1 MFLFFS
7 DYGHCRQVYS
17 KGLSINYI
25 NILKYSKPYYYN
37 DIQTYDI
44 FLKNESN
51 FLFLFCPKVEQMKFS
66 GVIGQEEIIHKLTRS
81 VQEERVSHA
90 QIFAGPE
97 GCGKLALALAFAQ
110 YISCENRD
118 AVDSC
123 GTCPSCIKYNKLAH
137 PDLHFVFPV
146 INKGSGETV
155 SDNYIAEWRDF
166 VTESAYFNLNR
177 WLERIGVGNQQGL
190 IYASEAG
197 EIIKKLSL
205 KTYESDY
212 KIMVIWLPERMHVS
226 TANKLLKLIEEP
238 PDKTLFLLVSEEP
251 DLILPTI
258 MSRCQFVRIPSIGR
272 EALGKHLMEA
282 YGMEPHKADMTAHLS
297 QGNYLRA
304 KEFIEENES
313 RKENLS
319 AFIELMRLAYKRDI
333 PALAEWSEEIATR
346 GREAQKGFL
355 SFSLSQLRENY
366 ILNIS
371 GNNEKLVFLEGEEA
385 EFAGKFSPFINN
397 DNIAGLKNEFS
408 SAHTHIAANGNPR
421 IIFLDLALKLT
432 GMLR

>member
-1 MFLFFS
+1 
-7 DYGHCRQVYS
+7 
-17 KGLSINYI
+17 
-25 NILKYSKPYYYN
+25 
-37 DIQTYDI
+37 
-44 FLKNESN
+44 
-51 FLFLFCPKVEQMKFS
+51 MKFT
-66 GVIGQEEIIHKLTRS
+66 GVIGQKETINKLTRS
-81 VQEERVSHA
+81 VEEERVSHA

-97 GCGKLALALAFAQ
+97 GCGKLALAIAFGQ
-110 YISCENRD
+110 YISCENRQGN
-118 AVDSC
+118 DSC
-123 GTCPSCIKYNKLAH
+123 GVCPSCIKYGKLAH

-155 SDNYIAEWRDF
+155 CDNYISEWREF
-166 VTESAYFNLNR
+166 VNKSPYFNLNQ
-177 WLERIGVGNQQGL
+177 WLERIGVKNQQGL

-212 KIMVIWLPERMHVS
+212 KIMIIWMPERMHVS

-238 PDKTLFLLVSEEP
+238 PDKTLFLLVSEAP

-258 MSRCQFVRIPSIGR
+258 MSRCQFVRIPSISR
-272 EALGKHLMEA
+272 EALREHLKEA
-282 YGMEPHKADMTAHLS
+282 WRLDERRADMIAHLS

-304 KEFIEENES
+304 VEFIEENAS

-319 AFIELMRLAYKRDI
+319 SFIELMRLAYKRDI
-333 PALAEWSEEIATR
+333 PALAEWSETIAAR

-366 ILNIS
+366 ILNIA
-371 GNNEKLVFLEGEEA
+371 GNDDKLVFLEGQEA
-385 EFAGKFSPFINN
+385 EFARKFNPFINN
-397 DNIAGLKNEFS
+397 NNIAGLKGEFS
-408 SAHTHIAANGNPR
+408 SAYTHIAANGNSK
-421 IIFLDLALKLT
+421 IIFLDLALRLT

>member
-1 MFLFFS
+1 
-7 DYGHCRQVYS
+7 
-17 KGLSINYI
+17 
-25 NILKYSKPYYYN
+25 
-37 DIQTYDI
+37 
-44 FLKNESN
+44 
-51 FLFLFCPKVEQMKFS
+51 MKFT

-81 VQEERVSHA
+81 VEEERVSHA
-90 QIFAGPE
+90 QVFAGPE
-97 GCGKLALALAFAQ
+97 GCGKLALAIAFGQ
-110 YISCENRD
+110 YISCENRQGN
-118 AVDSC
+118 DSC
-123 GTCPSCIKYNKLAH
+123 GACPSCIKYAKLVH

-155 SDNYIAEWRDF
+155 CDNYIGEWRDF
-166 VTESAYFNLNR
+166 VNKSPYFSLNQ
-177 WLERIGVGNQQGL
+177 WLERIGVKNQQGL
-190 IYASEAG
+190 IYATEAG

-212 KIMVIWLPERMHVS
+212 KIMIIWMPERMHVS

-258 MSRCQFVRIPSIGR
+258 MSRCQFVRIPSISR
-272 EALGKHLMEA
+272 EALREHLQESCRLD
-282 YGMEPHKADMTAHLS
+282 GPKADMIAHLS

-304 KEFIEENES
+304 VEFIEENES

-319 AFIELMRLAYKRDI
+319 SFIELMRLAYKRDI

-355 SFSLSQLRENY
+355 GFSLSQLRENY
-366 ILNIS
+366 ILNIA
-371 GNNEKLVFLEGEEA
+371 GNDDKLVFLEGKEA
-385 EFAGKFSPFINN
+385 EFARKFNPFINN
-397 DNIAGLKNEFS
+397 NNIAALKGEFS
-408 SAHTHIAANGNPR
+408 SAYTHIAANGNPK
-421 IIFLDLALKLT
+421 IIFLDLALRVT